1 MDYPKTEAGLRAR
14 IEYTGSALRARI
26 EALTTLMRN
35 EREERER
42 EREERKRERELLL
55 AKLSELYND

>member
-1 MDYPKTEAGLRAR
+1 MNHPKTEAG
-14 IEYTGSALRARI
+14 LRARI
-26 EALTTLMRN
+26 EALTTLMRT
-35 EREERER
+35 

>member
-1 MDYPKTEAGLRAR
+1 MDHPKTEAG
-14 IEYTGSALRARI
+14 LRARI

-55 AKLSELYND
+55 AELSELYND

>member
-1 MDYPKTEAGLRAR
+1 MDYPKTEAG
-14 IEYTGSALRARI
+14 LRARI

-55 AKLSELYND
+55 AKLKETTDQLEATSEDTK